1 MKIIEN
7 NPFLKPTFYYLNE
20 LNYILKNNYTFQLSY
35 VYFSNLFKQFTIPI
49 LEDNIQKL
57 KTTTLNFGDAQ
68 SIKFAFNTN
77 LSFLQEKLS
86 FNINAALNFD
96 TYNGTLTNNPIHI
109 NNFNYNSSINMY
121 LNLSKNK
128 SLAIFTDFNYQ
139 SPFKS
144 VEYEVLN
151 TISSLSFGLRK
162 NFSKKLSLFVYLN
175 DVYNGS
181 SILKV
186 NNTLNGFITKNYA
199 EINQFNQSASIRLT
213 YKLGNFNVKSN
224 KERNKA
230 NDDLKNRIR

>member
-1 MKIIEN
+1 M
-7 NPFLKPTFYYLNE
+7 
-20 LNYILKNNYTFQLSY
+20 
-35 VYFSNLFKQFTIPI
+35 
-49 LEDNIQKL
+49 
-57 KTTTLNFGDAQ
+57 
-68 SIKFAFNTN
+68 
-77 LSFLQEKLS
+77 
-86 FNINAALNFD
+86 NFD

-144 VEYEVLN
+144 VEYEGLN

-199 EINQFNQSASIRLT
+199 EINQFNQSASIHLT